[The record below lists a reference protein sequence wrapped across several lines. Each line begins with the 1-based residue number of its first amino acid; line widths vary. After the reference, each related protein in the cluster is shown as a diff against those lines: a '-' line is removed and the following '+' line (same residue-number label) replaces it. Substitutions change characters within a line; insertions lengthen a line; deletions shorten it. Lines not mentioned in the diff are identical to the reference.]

1 MKTLHVFARRARLTP
16 LPSYSVPIN
25 MPLPPRPA
33 LLDETLRIVARRY
46 RVPPTPAVTTDA
58 QNGHSATALALAID
72 QARQALAQGHTPH
85 ADIERAFV
93 DALAQL
99 IRDAM
104 REGQGDPAIQAM
116 ELRHRVAPV
125 REYASLAA
133 GADADRRE
141 ILAAANAIAH
151 PAKLARMPRGLQ
163 ADTLADVQAAASSGA
178 WQALANAVQRLCEM
192 PDTQGYVA
200 LARGCARL
208 LDSAALTRLQ
218 RLDVLAADARV
229 RHYQSLWDR
238 NGPRPGSATALR
250 QGSDAQQRGA
260 AVEALAAQ
268 ALEALA
274 QRLNASERRSMSPR
288 ADSERLDDIRAD
300 DERPDDIRADDIP
313 PDDIRAR
320 HGRTATATAP
330 YRVVTSMRVPASL
343 PASADRA
350 KSEWDAALLRR
361 SDVMRTEDDAPAWDV
376 CLLVEAK
383 ASVDAAST
391 DLPRLLRG
399 LQLLAHAD
407 IHTTYPFK
415 TQQGIVPLRGES
427 LRALPTDGPGL
438 AHTVLYCCDAP
449 ADPAPRLLNAAS
461 RMQLLSAPASIAF
474 ASQLAQGQPA
484 DTHTLHPVWHSLL
497 TSPQWAGVLNQYPQ
511 LHQVRALMVHADD
524 LLDAAHSAQL

>member
-1 MKTLHVFARRARLTP
+1 
-16 LPSYSVPIN
+16 

-46 RVPPTPAVTTDA
+46 RVPPTPAVTPDA

-72 QARQALAQGHTPH
+72 QARQALAHGDTPRPE
-85 ADIERAFV
+85 IERAFI

-99 IRDAM
+99 IRGAM

-116 ELRHRVAPV
+116 ELRHRVATV
-125 REYASLAA
+125 REYASLSA

-163 ADTLADVQAAASSGA
+163 ADALADVQAAASSGS
-178 WQALANAVQRLCEM
+178 WTVLADAVQQLRDM
-192 PDTQGYVA
+192 PETMGDDP

-218 RLDVLAADARV
+218 RLDALAADARV

-250 QGSDAQQRGA
+250 QGTDAQQRGA

-268 ALEALA
+268 ALEVLA
-274 QRLNASERRSMSPR
+274 QRLNASETRTTKAR
-288 ADSERLDDIRAD
+288 AIDEGAIDERAPDEHASDEHATDERAAD
-300 DERPDDIRADDIP
+300 DRA
-313 PDDIRAR
+313 ANV
-320 HGRTATATAP
+320 TAP
-330 YRVVTSMRVPASL
+330 YRVVTSMRVPPSL

-350 KSEWDAALLRR
+350 KSEWDAALLRQ
-361 SDVMRTEDDAPAWDV
+361 SDAIDAATATPAWDL

-407 IHTTYPFK
+407 SNTTYPFK

-427 LRALPTDGPGL
+427 LRALPADGPGL
-438 AHTVLYCCDAP
+438 ADTVLYCCDAP
-449 ADPAPRLLNAAS
+449 ADPSPRLLNAAS

-474 ASQLAQGQPA
+474 ASQLAQGLPA
-484 DTHTLHPVWHSLL
+484 DIETLHPVWHSLL

-511 LHQVRALMVHADD
+511 LHQVRALMVHTDD
-524 LLDAAHSAQL
+524 LLDAAHTAHL

>member
-1 MKTLHVFARRARLTP
+1 
-16 LPSYSVPIN
+16 

-33 LLDETLRIVARRY
+33 LLDETLRLVARRY
-46 RVPPTPAVTTDA
+46 RVPPTPTVTTDA
-58 QNGHSATALALAID
+58 QNGHSATTLARAID

-151 PAKLARMPRGLQ
+151 PAKLARMPRGLP
-163 ADTLADVQAAASSGA
+163 AETLADVQAAASTGS
-178 WQALANAVQRLCEM
+178 WHALTEAVQRLCEL
-192 PDTQGYVA
+192 PDTHGDVA

-208 LDSAALTRLQ
+208 LESAALTRLQ

-274 QRLNASERRSMSPR
+274 QRLNASE
-288 ADSERLDDIRAD
+288 AHGQIVLASETSA
-300 DERPDDIRADDIP
+300 
-313 PDDIRAR
+313 AR
-320 HGRTATATAP
+320 

-361 SDVMRTEDDAPAWDV
+361 ADVIRTEDDAPAWDL

-427 LRALPTDGPGL
+427 LRALPPDGPGL
-438 AHTVLYCCDAP
+438 ADMVLYCCDAP

-474 ASQLAQGQPA
+474 ASQLAQGLPA
-484 DTHTLHPVWHSLL
+484 DTRTLHPVWHSLL
-497 TSPQWAGVLNQYPQ
+497 TSPQWSGVLNQYPQ
-511 LHQVRALMVHADD
+511 LHQVRALMVHTDD
-524 LLDAAHSAQL
+524 LLDAAHSAHL